1 MLPFRVHR
9 LLVYRGVI
17 VTISTRVPS
26 AVSYLELSY
35 EAFVL
40 ADLNGASCLGVAVAP
55 LVELVTA
62 LRRCGDVH
70 TRAFAVGAATGYG
83 TLCGVG
89 LDQAAAAVLIAAA
102 SATALASAATLAS
115 ASRRSV
121 AATVVASVTLRVVEV
136 NHGLTSLDSLEH
148 CCLN

>member
-9 LLVYRGVI
+9 LFESSVF
-17 VTISTRVPS
+17 VTSYTRDPS

-40 ADLNGASCLGVAVAP
+40 ADLNGASCLGVAIAP

-102 SATALASAATLAS
+102 SATALASA
-115 ASRRSV
+115 SRRSV
-121 AATVVASVTLRVVEV
+121 AATVVASVSLRVVEV

-148 CCLN
+148 CCLS